1 MLAKSS
7 LNIRDWVNNKKEKK
21 SSYVAFTIDKNR
33 GQKKEVEILK
43 LNRHWNIQVAMMY

>member
-7 LNIRDWVNNKKEKK
+7 LNIRDWVNNKKKKKEKK

-33 GQKKEVEILK
+33 GQKKEVEVLK
-43 LNRHWNIQVAMMY
+43 LNRH